1 MNNKKILYKWASVL
15 LTIATGLSGAVNAEE
30 LSQDSVNTGLTTVQ
44 KAVDSIR
51 QTTEAVQTGANAVAG
66 VKSSVMQGSL
76 TDTLVKKL
84 GITSEQAQ
92 GGAGALFQLAKG
104 KLDAGQFAELSKAVP
119 EMNSLLNAVP
129 KQSGALSGLAG
140 SVSSALGDSSN
151 TYGNLAGLA
160 STFKTLNL
168 SPDMV
173 DEFVPVVVDYVRTKG
188 GALTADM
195 LQSAIYGDL

>member
-44 KAVDSIR
+44 KAVDSTR

-66 VKSSVMQGSL
+66 IKSSVMQGSL

-195 LQSAIYGDL
+195 LQSALYGDL

>member
-1 MNNKKILYKWASVL
+1 MNNKKILYKWSPVL
-15 LTIATGLSGAVNAEE
+15 LTIATGLSGAVKAEGFS
-30 LSQDSVNTGLTTVQ
+30 LDSVNKGLTSVQ
-44 KAVDSIR
+44 KAVDSTR
-51 QTTEAVQTGANAVAG
+51 QTTEAVQSGANAVAG
-66 VKSSVMQGSL
+66 VKSSVTQGSL
-76 TDTLVKKL
+76 TDTLVNKL
-84 GITSEQAQ
+84 GITTEQAQ

-104 KLDAGQFAELSKAVP
+104 QLDAGQFAELSKSVP

-129 KQSGALSGLAG
+129 KQSGALSSLAG

-173 DEFVPVVVDYVRTKG
+173 DQFVPVVVDYVRTNG
-188 GALTADM
+188 GALTADI
-195 LQSAIYGDL
+195 LQSALYGGL